1 MSISFYVISK
11 LLTVS
16 ITTFRHFMCCLFYVC
31 FLPFSTLF
39 FGPAFW
45 SHFLFFNMFVD
56 GRFTMCCI
64 YDVLPFLTDIPRH
77 TFLFFFPVII
87 CITRSKLLVPP
98 FFSFF
103 FNFSISFFLLLYPLQ
118 ESPHML
124 EAMVF
129 YVASLSLCDLL
140 SCD

>member
-1 MSISFYVISK
+1 MSISFYVMSK
-11 LLTVS
+11 LLTVL
-16 ITTFRHFMCCLFYVC
+16 ITTFRHFTYCLFYIY

-39 FGPAFW
+39 FGHAFW
-45 SHFLFFNMFVD
+45 SHFLFFKVFVD
-56 GRFTMCCI
+56 GRLTMCHI
-64 YDVLPFLTDIPRH
+64 YDVLPFLTDISRH
-77 TFLFFFPVII
+77 MFLFFFPVII

-103 FNFSISFFLLLYPLQ
+103 SNFSISFFLLLYPLW

-124 EAMVF
+124 EGMVF

-140 SCD
+140 SCN